1 MEILRAHSMG
11 FCFGVR
17 DAIEIVR
24 DLGEAG
30 TPVYT
35 LGAIVHNP
43 QIAEELEKIKVH
55 VIDSLDEAP
64 PSSIIAITAHGAP
77 PTLGDE
83 AQERGFKVIDTT
95 CPLVTRIQ

>member
-1 MEILRAHSMG
+1 MWRPSPTQGFPRPMEIVRAHSMG

-24 DLGEAG
+24 ELGREG

-43 QIAEELEKIKVH
+43 QIADELEKINVH
-55 VIDSLDEAP
+55 VVDSLDEAP
-64 PSSIIAITAHGAP
+64 PGAMIAITAHGAP
-77 PTLGDE
+77 PNLQEE
-83 AQERGFKVIDTT
+83 AEARGFA
-95 CPLVTRIQ
+95 